1 MTIKAKPIYLAN
13 HGKKV
18 IEEKVSIKP
27 AIKSMLPSIRKRT
40 LTMENIS
47 GCENFKYFYS
57 VSVYIHHNLEVMFMV
72 FEVWDPFEEIERLQR
87 RINWL
92 MRRMMEPL
100 RVPVKELRET
110 WMYESFPIDLKD
122 TGKELILEADLPGF
136 EKDEIKINLTEDSIE
151 ITASKK
157 KEEKEVTETM
167 YRKERIKGM
176 MRRFITLPVKVD
188 PESAEAEF
196 KNGVLTIRM
205 KKKEIKKGKEIK
217 IK

>member
-1 MTIKAKPIYLAN
+1 
-13 HGKKV
+13 
-18 IEEKVSIKP
+18 
-27 AIKSMLPSIRKRT
+27 
-40 LTMENIS
+40 
-47 GCENFKYFYS
+47 
-57 VSVYIHHNLEVMFMV
+57 MV

-92 MRRMMEPL
+92 TRRMMEPL

-157 KEEKEVTETM
+157 KEKKEVTETM
-167 YRKERIKGM
+167 YRRERIKGM

-205 KKKEIKKGKEIK
+205 KKKEIKKAKEIK

>member
-1 MTIKAKPIYLAN
+1 MYLAN

-100 RVPVKELRET
+100 RMPMKELRET

-122 TGKELILEADLPGF
+122 TGKELVLEADLPGF

-157 KEEKEVTETM
+157 REKKEVTETM
-167 YRKERIKGM
+167 YRRERVRGV

-196 KNGVLTIRM
+196 KNGVLTVRM

>member
-1 MTIKAKPIYLAN
+1 MYLAN

>member
-1 MTIKAKPIYLAN
+1 MYLAN

-100 RVPVKELRET
+100 RMPMKELRET
-110 WMYESFPIDLKD
+110 WVYESFPIDLKD
-122 TGKELILEADLPGF
+122 TGKELVLEADLPGF

-157 KEEKEVTETM
+157 REKKEVTETM
-167 YRKERIKGM
+167 YRRERVRGV

-196 KNGVLTIRM
+196 KNGVLTVRM